1 MNSKPAPNPDDLA
14 YIRGLAEEGRNAP
27 PLNGPILIAASLIF
41 GLASLGHWAIQ
52 SGILAVDRMAIL
64 WVWLLAAAV
73 FGVTLFVLIK
83 RMSTKPGYNHI
94 RNEAVGAA
102 WSGAGFMIFSIWLGL
117 MAMGLTTGDWA
128 GMRIMPS
135 LVCAAYGTGWL
146 VAAAMS
152 GRKWMNAVAIASY
165 AGAAL
170 LGVVSHLSL
179 VFLVYVAILICV
191 ALIPGLVLTR
201 EEARGSA

>member
-41 GLASLGHWAIQ
+41 GAGSLGHWAIQ
-52 SGILAVDRMAIL
+52 SRMIAVDQVNIL
-64 WVWLLAAAV
+64 WVWLAASAV

-83 RMSTKPGYNHI
+83 RMATKSGFNHI

-102 WSGAGFMIFSIWLGL
+102 WTGAGFMIFSIWLGL
-117 MAMGLTTGDWA
+117 VAMGLTTGDWTA
-128 GMRIMPS
+128 MRIMPS

-152 GRKWMNAVAIASY
+152 GRKWMNAVAVASY
-165 AGAAL
+165 AGAAI

-191 ALIPGLVLTR
+191 ALIPGIVLTR
-201 EEARGSA
+201 GEARGSV

>member
-1 MNSKPAPNPDDLA
+1 MNANPAPNPDDLA
-14 YIRGLAEEGRNAP
+14 YLRGLADEGRNAP

-41 GLASLGHWAIQ
+41 GAGAAGHGAIQ
-52 SGILAVDRMAIL
+52 SGLLALDPIAIL
-64 WVWLLAAAV
+64 WVWLAASAAFGLA
-73 FGVTLFVLIK
+73 LYVLLR
-83 RMSTKPGYNHI
+83 RMKSKPGYNHI

-117 MAMGLTTGDWA
+117 MAMGLTTGDWTA
-128 GMRIMPS
+128 MRIMPS
-135 LVCAAYGTGWL
+135 LVCGAYGTGWL

-152 GRKWMNAVAIASY
+152 GRRWMNAVAIASY

-191 ALIPGLVLTR
+191 ALIPGIVLTR
-201 EEARGSA
+201 GEARGSA